1 MIKKALPALLFFAK
15 IRLWQSGKR
24 YHGSRTGLLFLRS
37 TGMNHSNRFPWC
49 LLYRKKGVL
58 CLFFLTLMAA
68 SAKGQIVNVE
78 NSRIQSDTTGWLGT
92 AGTTFTFTKN
102 VQEILDIN
110 ATVHLQYNNPKN
122 LYLLLANYKLLRGR
136 NETLSNNMF
145 YHLRYNRRL
154 NKWLRW
160 EAFTQW
166 QQNTVTN
173 IELRALVGTGPRFK
187 VHESSRFKLY
197 LASLAMYEHEKEL
210 APPRTYN
217 DMRSG
222 NYVSFTYQPNSIFS
236 ATTTTFYQPLYRDIA
251 DYRILNQLTLT
262 VKATRH
268 FSITTNWTYLFD
280 SHPAAGT
287 PKVNYSIS
295 NGFQYVF

>member
-1 MIKKALPALLFFAK
+1 MGHHQWPAFFACVFMIDDTLFPRLVVYLKSLILFFF
-15 IRLWQSGKR
+15 
-24 YHGSRTGLLFLRS
+24 LL
-37 TGMNHSNRFPWC
+37 GIIGP
-49 LLYRKKGVL
+49 
-58 CLFFLTLMAA
+58 A
-68 SAKGQIVNVE
+68 AKGQIINTE
-78 NSRIQSDTTGWLGT
+78 SARIQSDSTGWLGT

-110 ATVHLQYNNPKN
+110 ATVHLQYNNEKN
-122 LYLLLANYKLLRGR
+122 LYLLLANYNLLKGR

-154 NKWLRW
+154 NKWFRW

-173 IELRALVGTGPRFK
+173 IELRALLGTGPRLRL
-187 VHESSRFKLY
+187 HESKRFKLY
-197 LASLAMYEHEKEL
+197 LASLAMFEHEKEL
-210 APPRTYN
+210 APARTYN
-217 DMRSG
+217 NMRSG

-236 ATTTTFYQPLYRDIA
+236 VTTTTFYQPLYRDFS

-280 SHPAAGT
+280 AFPAAAT